1 MQALIVNDT
10 HAAVIRSSGTT
21 LQTAAAL
28 RQRVLDNFEN
38 LIMAHLDK
46 PLIHAGDLLDRFDVP
61 RADILQVFRVL
72 SKWLTASGQ
81 PLVLIKGNH
90 DSNPRADKLSA
101 WEFLCNILVAQ
112 FNDQVTIVG
121 GELTQLEPKVYALG
135 HCDNQDIMDMHLE
148 RALELENSVLIAHAN
163 YDNHFAEHSDHS
175 LNISEEWAKEFVAKG
190 NRLYSGHEHQKRTL
204 LKGGVV
210 MFGTQD
216 ATSIADCLGND
227 AKYAHILEDNGSLT
241 SIKTMDVSE
250 EFVQVDWEG
259 LASVG
264 DQSFVRV
271 TGQVAQA
278 QAGEVVTA
286 IAKYRSKS
294 PALIITNAVRVAGI
308 NNIEDFDG
316 VSLEMIQ
323 GFNIRE
329 ELLAL
334 FNPAERKVL
343 EAVLDDSV
351 TSVMASSTPEQ
362 QHPLVQEF
370 IDETGV
376 NDLRLMQR

>member
-1 MQALIVNDT
+1 MRALIVNDT

-28 RQRVLDNFEN
+28 RQRVLDNFES
-38 LIMAHLDK
+38 LIMAHIDK
-46 PLIHAGDLLDRFDVP
+46 DLIHAGDLLDRFDVP
-61 RADILQVFRVL
+61 RADILQVFRAL
-72 SKWLTASGQ
+72 SKWLAASSRG
-81 PLVLIKGNH
+81 LTLIKGNH
-90 DSNPRADKLSA
+90 DSNPRADKVSA
-101 WEFLCNILVAQ
+101 WEFLCNILAAQ
-112 FNDQVTIVG
+112 YGDQVRIVG
-121 GELTQLEPKVYALG
+121 GELTKLYTNVYALG

-163 YDNHFAEHSDHS
+163 YDNQFAENSDHS

-216 ATSIADCLGND
+216 ATSIADCLGNN
-227 AKYAHILEDNGSLT
+227 AKYAHILEEDGSLT
-241 SIKTMDVSE
+241 AIQTMDVAA
-250 EFVQVDWEG
+250 EFVQVDWQD
-259 LASVG
+259 LASVE

-271 TGQVAQA
+271 TGQVIQA
-278 QAGEVVTA
+278 QAGEVVCV

-294 PALIITNAVRVAGI
+294 PALIITNAVKVAGI

-316 VSLEMIQ
+316 ISLETIQ

-334 FNPAERKVL
+334 FSPEERKVL
-343 EAVLDDSV
+343 EAVLED
-351 TSVMASSTPEQ
+351 
-362 QHPLVQEF
+362 
-370 IDETGV
+370 
-376 NDLRLMQR
+376 